1 MTTNPSEDFD
11 DQKSVGAGDAPPSY
25 DTTPLSE
32 SSSATLQSSFFS
44 LLFVARQK
52 RTAVLSRIRDIVLT
66 PDFNPSSAASIIN
79 VCAADLTTQE
89 FSKLLQTPNIEDHT
103 ALYWA
108 IVNNQREVVA
118 AFAAFISECC
128 PPDEIEVHE
137 VKMGNNH
144 QFVVSFRIRKFQRR
158 LRITHKLNYEFVAD
172 GRIWFLRFDMYTVK
186 WKWRVLYGVSSPSLP
201 ACTKASLKIEGKPGR
216 KPLKLP
222 PSDNFAETIVPQEPD
237 YFQKYSGVAGKPT
250 VYVWW
255 PLGDWVM
262 YDNPVYVDRD
272 GALHATLRLTCKT
285 G

>member
-32 SSSATLQSSFFS
+32 TSSATLRPFSLSFFFS
-44 LLFVARQK
+44 FLFATRQK

-79 VCAADLTTQE
+79 VCAAGLTTKE

-103 ALYWA
+103 AVYWA

-118 AFAAFISECC
+118 AFAAFISECSPACSSDLRLACMVTSDHASFTQLKLANNDAKGEVLISSLGC

-137 VKMGNNH
+137 VKMGNSH

-172 GRIWFLRFDMYTVK
+172 GVWRTLLSGSGAFCMAFLRLAFQ
-186 WKWRVLYGVSSPSLP
+186 L
-201 ACTKASLKIEGKPGR
+201 AR
-216 KPLKLP
+216 K
-222 PSDNFAETIVPQEPD
+222 
-237 YFQKYSGVAGKPT
+237 
-250 VYVWW
+250 
-255 PLGDWVM
+255 
-262 YDNPVYVDRD
+262 
-272 GALHATLRLTCKT
+272 LHLR
-285 G
+285 

>member
-52 RTAVLSRIRDIVLT
+52 CTAVLSRIRDIVLT

-108 IVNNQREVVA
+108 IVNNHDHA
-118 AFAAFISECC
+118 SFTHLKLANIDGC

-137 VKMGNNH
+137 VKMGNSH

-172 GRIWFLRFDMYTVK
+172 GRIWFLRFDMYTVE
-186 WKWRVLYGVSSPSLP
+186 WKWRVLYGISSPSLP
-201 ACTKASLKIEGKPGR
+201 ACTKASFKIEGKPGR
-216 KPLKLP
+216 KPLKLSP
-222 PSDNFAETIVPQEPD
+222 GDNFPETIVPQEPG
-237 YFQKYSGVAGKPT
+237 YLEKYSGVAGEPT
-250 VYVWW
+250 IYMWW

-262 YDNPVYVDRD
+262 YE
-272 GALHATLRLTCKT
+272 
-285 G
+285 